1 MEEIVMKNCNTFTTL
16 FELVSPWS
24 KLDTG
29 MGQIAWI
36 KSFGVP
42 FHIWFIVYVTS
53 IGSIKESVRI
63 TVDDNVFLIHVVEDV
78 PCSES
83 QTRAWWTKLRDISI
97 DNPSLSISTIVVAN
111 SVDEGDT
118 DGNIQISTAPHERQ
132 NNTEPTTIE
141 GQIKT
146 NDEELQNFEMVRE
159 VQDPVCM
166 IGSMEKEPLVSSDM
180 GEQVGSESTSS
191 TRTQSLSLCNT
202 MLDGQ
207 GYNSSVSKSQSGPFS
222 KIEDL
227 YYGLFVNDR
236 PTREVE
242 ELNRLADCEPCNL
255 TNASKH
261 PFAASKLGHRLRKRP
276 LEEILQLRL
285 SKWAIGKMKKT

>member
-42 FHIWFIVYVTS
+42 FHIW
-53 IGSIKESVRI
+53 
-63 TVDDNVFLIHVVEDV
+63 
-78 PCSES
+78 
-83 QTRAWWTKLRDISI
+83 DISI

-255 TNASKH
+255 TNGSKH

-285 SKWAIGKMKKT
+285 SKWAIGKMKKHEIRRIKKQPKGTK